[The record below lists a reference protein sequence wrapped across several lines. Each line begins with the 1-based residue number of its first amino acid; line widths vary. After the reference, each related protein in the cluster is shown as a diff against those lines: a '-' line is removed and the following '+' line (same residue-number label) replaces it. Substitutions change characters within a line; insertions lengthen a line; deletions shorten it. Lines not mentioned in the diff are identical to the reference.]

1 MQQIAVL
8 ITGNQATEFLRQ
20 NWLSVGLLKAKNEDI
35 KLSKS
40 QKNFISAGFMS
51 GILITQWC

>member
-8 ITGNQATEFLRQ
+8 IMGNQATEFQGRSGFQ
-20 NWLSVGLLKAKNEDI
+20 FGFFKAKNEDI
-35 KLSKS
+35 KLSKA

-51 GILITQWC
+51 GFLIT